1 MLIEKAEIERV
12 KRANDLVELVRG
24 RGIELKRKGK
34 QLVGKCPFH
43 DDHEPSFT
51 VDPRKQL
58 WNCLGACR
66 EGGDVY
72 KFVMKLDGL
81 DFRSA
86 HLRLGGRDL
95 PIPGGNG
102 ARSSKSTAEKPKPDP
117 AWLQTVVEHYHQTL
131 LKTPQALDYL
141 ASRGLGS
148 PELVTAFQIGYVDA
162 SLLELLS
169 AEAKQE
175 LTRLGV
181 ITAAG
186 RELLDGCI
194 VFPLVAPGSGQ
205 VLSLYGRSI
214 HARRH
219 LYLPGERRGVFNP
232 QGAQASGEVILT
244 ESVIDAAALW
254 AAGIRNA
261 IPIYGI
267 NGLTEDILSHLAGN
281 PRAARDAPARFR

>member
-12 KRANDLVELVRG
+12 KRANDLVDLVRG

-43 DDHEPSFT
+43 DDHEPSLI
-51 VDPRKQL
+51 VDPKKQL

-95 PIPGGNG
+95 PTPGGNG
-102 ARSSKSTAEKPKPDP
+102 ARSSHTVDEAPDQQKKSDP

-131 LKTPQALDYL
+131 VKTPQALDYL

-148 PELVTAFQIGYVDA
+148 AELLTAFKIGYADG
-162 SLLELLS
+162 SLLDLLS
-169 AEAKQE
+169 PDGKQE
-175 LTRLGV
+175 LTRLGLASSL
-181 ITAAG
+181 IG
-186 RELLDGCI
+186 R
-194 VFPLVAPGSGQ
+194 APGSTR
-205 VLSLYGRSI
+205 GR
-214 HARRH
+214 
-219 LYLPGERRGVFNP
+219 V
-232 QGAQASGEVILT
+232 
-244 ESVIDAAALW
+244 
-254 AAGIRNA
+254 
-261 IPIYGI
+261 
-267 NGLTEDILSHLAGN
+267 
-281 PRAARDAPARFR
+281 